1 MYLVSGVSLGSWS
14 DSLGKMD
21 RRNFKKTYST
31 NCWWKNNEALKGNM
45 KSRQLT
51 LKIFTDINAQSPQY
65 SMKSGRVASKNA
77 GEASKAVANPALM
90 AYFDLRSTSTLPIVQ
105 STFFNLPVLES
116 WFQDGVWIVSG
127 AWGRI
132 FGKLEWNLRLTGM
145 MWALGQSVSGNHVS
159 FELQCSR
166 THASSQA

>member
-1 MYLVSGVSLGSWS
+1 
-14 DSLGKMD
+14 
-21 RRNFKKTYST
+21 
-31 NCWWKNNEALKGNM
+31 M

-77 GEASKAVANPALM
+77 GEASRAVANPALM

-116 WFQDGVWIVSG
+116 
-127 AWGRI
+127 
-132 FGKLEWNLRLTGM
+132 
-145 MWALGQSVSGNHVS
+145 
-159 FELQCSR
+159 
-166 THASSQA
+166 